1 MPFAAVA
8 EFVDG
13 DVVTDA
19 GHDVLQD
26 AAARLV
32 EQHVVGDDGAHPH
45 RCREIRQLEQPELI
59 VRTPAQRERHIGAVA
74 ERFAQAPEA
83 ERAIL
88 VGGIRHENRDQ
99 PLAVG
104 DEIHPSEIALALAAR
119 ASCRARATGTAAHR
133 PVGRSGRPGPRYSR

>member
-1 MPFAAVA
+1 MPFSAVA

-32 EQHVVGDDGAHPH
+32 EQHVVADDGAYPR
-45 RCREIRQLEQPELI
+45 RCREIRQLEQPKLI
-59 VRTPAQRERHIGAVA
+59 IGTPAQRERHIAAVA

-88 VGGIRHENRDQ
+88 VGGIWHENHEQ
-99 PLAVG
+99 ALAIG
-104 DEIHPSEIALALAAR
+104 NEIRPSEIALPFAGALLAKGEQPAE
-119 ASCRARATGTAAHR
+119 
-133 PVGRSGRPGPRYSR
+133 PRIG